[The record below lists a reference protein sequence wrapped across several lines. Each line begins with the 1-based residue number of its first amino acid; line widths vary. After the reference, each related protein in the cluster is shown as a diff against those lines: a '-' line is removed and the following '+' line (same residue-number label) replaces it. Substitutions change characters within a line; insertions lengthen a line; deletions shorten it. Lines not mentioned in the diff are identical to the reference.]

1 MAKAAAITARVTAT
15 TTKNKNVKTAIV
27 ILNWNTKGFLERF
40 LPGILASAGCAPDG
54 TPLGEHAV
62 IVADSASTDG
72 SLEMMAEKFPAVQRI
87 PLDKNYGFTGGYNR
101 ALAQL
106 EDFEYFLLLNSDIE
120 VPTGWL
126 EPLVSYMDIHPECG
140 ACGPKLHA
148 WQDKGRFEYAGAAG
162 GYLDAYGYPFC
173 RGRVLKRVEQDGGQY
188 DGGVKRV
195 LWVTGACLLV
205 RSRLWKELGGLDDR
219 FFAHMEEIDFCW
231 RLQLAGWQVCVVPQ
245 SVVWHVGGGTLPN
258 DSPWKLE
265 LNYRND
271 LLMLRN
277 NLAKTYAAALYKG
290 DAVRAARSGLARAE
304 RVITRRMLLDGMSGI
319 VYLLTGRWKALR
331 AVFKAHGAFRRL
343 QKGPTRTELAAWL
356 PGNRTDVK
364 GLYPKWI
371 VPQALLC
378 GEKIFDIVH
387 RFDAEN
393 K

>member
-54 TPLGEHAV
+54 TPLREHAV

-72 SLEMMAEKFPAVQRI
+72 SLEMMAEKF
-87 PLDKNYGFTGGYNR
+87 T
-101 ALAQL
+101 
-106 EDFEYFLLLNSDIE
+106 
-120 VPTGWL
+120 
-126 EPLVSYMDIHPECG
+126 HPECG

-356 PGNRTDVK
+356 PGNRADVK

-393 K
+393 